1 MMYAGCTT
9 LTWVVTGVDLGD
21 PVFFDT
27 SAPDAN
33 RMTTQL
39 SIAPKCSA
47 GPVQGALGECDL
59 DYENSCSDDVVSE
72 LDFDFVNVSS
82 PINLI
87 SNSHNSQF
95 LSLYIS
101 DGMYRYTSQLLQIMS
116 CKLMGDNPLP
126 TECRQVVTPLR
137 WREWEKA
144 LCSFPDHQLVACL
157 LQGLRSGFRIGF
169 DYRAHKVKIRPGN
182 LKSALDNPGPVEEYL
197 HKELQMGRVQELPVL
212 VSNKVHTSK
221 FGVIPKSNQP
231 GKWRLILDLSSPS
244 GASVNDGISKDLC
257 SMHYATLDEAL
268 AVIVD
273 LGPGALLAKIDIK
286 EACRNIPVHPDD
298 RPLLGMA
305 WGGRTYIDCQLPFGL
320 RSAPLLFS
328 VVADVLEWIVLVPPI
343 SKFYLRPVSYWGS
356 H

>member
-1 MMYAGCTT
+1 M
-9 LTWVVTGVDLGD
+9 
-21 PVFFDT
+21 
-27 SAPDAN
+27 
-33 RMTTQL
+33 
-39 SIAPKCSA
+39 
-47 GPVQGALGECDL
+47 
-59 DYENSCSDDVVSE
+59 
-72 LDFDFVNVSS
+72 
-82 PINLI
+82 
-87 SNSHNSQF
+87 
-95 LSLYIS
+95 
-101 DGMYRYTSQLLQIMS
+101 
-116 CKLMGDNPLP
+116 
-126 TECRQVVTPLR
+126 
-137 WREWEKA
+137 
-144 LCSFPDHQLVACL
+144 ACL

-169 DYRAHKVKIRPGN
+169 DYRAHKVKVRPGN

-286 EACRNIPVHPDD
+286 EAYRNIPVHPDD

-328 VVADVLEWIVLVPPI
+328 VVADVLEWIVLQKGVSFCMHYLDDFLTAGPAKTETCASNLKVLSETCQLLGPI
-343 SKFYLRPVSYWGS
+343 KGRKSRRSRYFDGIPRDPVGHCQGNNVRSKGETGS
-356 H
+356 LQTGSGVMATQESGTKTGSSL